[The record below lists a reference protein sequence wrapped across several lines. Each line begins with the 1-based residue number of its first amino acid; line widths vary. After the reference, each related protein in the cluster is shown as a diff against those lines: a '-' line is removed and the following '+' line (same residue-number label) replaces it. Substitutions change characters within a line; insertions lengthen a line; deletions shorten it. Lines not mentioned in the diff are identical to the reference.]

1 MLDVRRPRRP
11 AGLACGR
18 LPEVE
23 VRDEES
29 WYLLRTALKGVAGK
43 VLQAVGVAPPPSVR
57 PLTVVPSQAPGT
69 AVP

>member
-29 WYLLRTALKGVAGK
+29 WYLLRTALQGVAGK
-43 VLQAVGVAPPPSVR
+43 VLQAVGVAPLSVR